1 MVQMTKSTKASRK
14 DVAKLAGV
22 SLTTVTHA
30 LNDTPDTR
38 LRPETIKRVQAAADE
53 LNYRPNFVGRAL
65 ITGKTF
71 TVGLLQPSYKS
82 LFSSFYQ
89 RIIYGMVEAMDQD
102 DYNLVTMFRSSKQK
116 YLKAIQQGRID
127 GMLILQSEIDS
138 RDIDAIIATG
148 IPTVIVNRHY
158 SVEQK
163 LTVGNVR
170 SDHKRLIQNIMT
182 QFVEFG
188 CKSVLAFHDYLNCDP
203 NRQLN
208 NAFIDVINNEL
219 NNTILGSTVIPSS
232 ENIQNQIRN
241 LFQNGPKWDGI
252 LVDGFA
258 TADLLLKEAG
268 KAGLKNKKDF
278 HLIVEDCYKKEDSY
292 SMHEATSYVQSPV
305 EVGAAAWQLMHKL
318 INEENT
324 QREILIPYRQVKTNN
339 QQQIE

>member
-1 MVQMTKSTKASRK
+1 MAKMTKSTKASRK

-30 LNDTPDTR
+30 LNATPNTR

-71 TVGLLQPSYKS
+71 TVGLLQPSYQS
-82 LFSSFYQ
+82 VFSDFYQ
-89 RIIYGMVEAMDQD
+89 RIIFGMVKAMEND
-102 DYNLVTMFRSSKQK
+102 DYNLVTMFRSPQQK
-116 YLKAIQQGRID
+116 YLKAIQQGRVD
-127 GMLILQSEIDS
+127 GMLILQSEIDI

-158 SVEQK
+158 PVEQK

-170 SDHKRLIQNIMT
+170 TDHQLLIENIMT
-182 QFVEFG
+182 QFLELG

-208 NAFIDVINNEL
+208 NAFIDIINHKL
-219 NNTILGSTVIPSS
+219 HNTILGTTVIPSQ
-232 ENIQNQIRN
+232 ENLHNQIRN
-241 LFQNGPKWDGI
+241 LFKNSQNWDGI

-258 TADLLLKEAG
+258 TADLILEVAK
-268 KAGLKNKKDF
+268 KCGLKHKKDF
-278 HLIVEDCYKKEDSY
+278 HLIVEDCYKQDDSC

-318 INEENT
+318 INEETT
-324 QREILIPYRQVKTNN
+324 QREILIPYKQV
-339 QQQIE
+339 